1 MIVLPV
7 FGLKELLDRFNLYQT
22 VTDPFVGLPYL
33 IDDIRRDAPPRR
45 NSQTLLLKIFYGC
58 L

>member
-22 VTDPFVGLPYL
+22 VTDPFEGLPYL

-45 NSQTLLLKIFYGC
+45 NSQTLLLKIFDGC